1 MADGE
6 GSGPAEGFAALMS
19 EAQRTAAP
27 DGDAA
32 PFGMTR
38 DRETGEMRPKK
49 TPGRPRSSPSIEE
62 LKAAKDQAAA
72 DGAPAS
78 PRADRAPGKPGRGS
92 RSKIK
97 PHPLSDDGGRLDVP
111 QHRPGIITKGVNRL
125 YRRAGKI
132 VKAMD
137 RDIGIAVI
145 ASTENTAEDGEPD
158 DSVGAAWDELA
169 RTNPRIRVF
178 LLRMIA
184 GGAWGQLML
193 AHAPIAMAIVM
204 KDGIRKHIPF
214 MKLIEALAADD
225 DEGAVDGVPVPPG
238 GLGGL
243 LAGMRPEDMQQ
254 MANMAQRMMGQTAAG
269 MADGPAA
276 AA

>member
-6 GSGPAEGFAALMS
+6 DSGPAQGFAALMS
-19 EAQRTAAP
+19 EAAKDAAP

-38 DRETGEMRPKK
+38 DRETGELRPKK
-49 TPGRPRSSPSIEE
+49 TPGRPRSSPSIED
-62 LKAAKDQAAA
+62 LKAARDQAAA
-72 DGAPAS
+72 TGAPDG
-78 PRADRAPGKPGRGS
+78 PPADRAPGKPGRGS

-97 PHPLSDDGGRLDVP
+97 TPPGTPAEPVP

-125 YRRAGKI
+125 YRRAGKF

-145 ASTENTAEDGEPD
+145 ESTKNTAEDGEPD

-178 LLRMIA
+178 LLRIIA
-184 GGAWGQLML
+184 GGAWGQLVM

-225 DEGAVDGVPVPPG
+225 DEGAVDGVPVPAG

-254 MANMAQRMMGQTAAG
+254 MAAMAQRMMGQTAAG

>member
-1 MADGE
+1 M
-6 GSGPAEGFAALMS
+6 AEGDGTASTQDWASMMN
-19 EAQRTAAP
+19 EASRQAAP
-27 DGDAA
+27 EGDAA
-32 PFGMTR
+32 PYGMTR
-38 DRETGEMRPKK
+38 DRETGELRPKK
-49 TPGRPRSSPSIEE
+49 TRGRPKPSPSIEE
-62 LKAAKDQAAA
+62 LRAAKDQAAA
-72 DGAPAS
+72 DGAPEAPS
-78 PRADRAPGKPGRGS
+78 ADRPPAKPARGS
-92 RSKIK
+92 RSRIK
-97 PHPLSDDGGRLDVP
+97 TPPGTPAEPVP

-145 ASTENTAEDGEPD
+145 ESTKNTAEDGEPD

-178 LLRMIA
+178 LLRIIA
-184 GGAWGQLML
+184 GGAWGQLVM

-225 DEGAVDGVPVPPG
+225 DEGAVDGVPVPG

-254 MANMAQRMMGQTAAG
+254 MAAMAQRMMGQTAAG